1 MYLVFKLLPHFGKVL
16 LCCILSGSIF
26 SPLFVTAHLKIYIVL
41 LFLNLKDGLHNI
53 SEKVNN
59 STFYWNGCN
68 TWTFNSLSELLK
80 HVDSEHDFKEDRSAP
95 APNDKTI

>member
-53 SEKVNN
+53 TEKVNN

-68 TWTFNSLSELLK
+68 TCTFNSLSELLK

-95 APNDKTI
+95 APNDNKI